1 MPNNIPKAKSFMKMG
16 AHSKLNT
23 DGVFAKR
30 DMDLIKAA
38 PAFNKGTLSDA
49 QKLAKKFGDS
59 GKQYQ
64 SEQNFKEGGKYNQTQ
79 EQKDKTAASR
89 LANKNKKKDLIK
101 INPAGID

>member
-38 PAFNKGTLSDA
+38 PAFNKG
-49 QKLAKKFGDS
+49 KVKGVGMVGDS
-59 GKQYQ
+59 DKDRISTERLDNITMYG
-64 SEQNFKEGGKYNQTQ
+64 
-79 EQKDKTAASR
+79 KDKS
-89 LANKNKKKDLIK
+89 KKRYSPDGKLIYS
-101 INPAGID
+101 PGD